1 MAISG
6 KAIMKPRYRP
16 IAAPEPKLAL
26 CERAP
31 ENAPVTQM
39 TAATPHPIQKMEGI
53 KSAAYRTDNGE
64 GIHARSRKLHPIDMT
79 QGKNSKLILAA
90 MIFAVSM
97 TFIDQTIVAISLPTI
112 QGDVHLST
120 TGSQWIINGYLL
132 SLSALFA
139 FGGRLADIAGHR
151 RMVVIGVI
159 IFATAS
165 ALCGATPTGSAAEAW
180 LIFFRIIQG
189 AGAALMFPAALAIV
203 LDSFPVAERGRA
215 MAIFFGIAGGLTSIG
230 PIAGGYLTEWTWRSI
245 FWINIPV
252 AIIALFLTWK
262 AKPAEN
268 RHPGKIDYKGT
279 VLVCGGMGL
288 LVLGLQQSAIWGW
301 GDVKTWASIVIG
313 VAILVWFVFDQLNA
327 TNPLLRLRI
336 FENRAFA
343 VDCAVLFFLMIAFV
357 PLFFFA
363 SEYAQIS
370 LGESASE
377 TGLYLLIFFAG
388 FATATQWGGK
398 MLDRIGA
405 RRPVV
410 LGCAVGA
417 IGFYLWGKSMTHLS
431 VSEQWY
437 YIVIAGAGVGLVLS
451 PANTDA
457 LNRVARDRY
466 GEATGI
472 TQTVRNFG
480 SSLGLAIL
488 GSLLITWNKSN
499 LESALGAKGVP
510 KVKADAVAECVSQGE
525 AACHSVGSA
534 LGSKAG
540 EVFSAVPM
548 AFAEATRDVFYGMAI
563 ALAIAFV
570 IALKFMPGGKV
581 EEGDIPADEAAPES
595 A

>member
-1 MAISG
+1 M
-6 KAIMKPRYRP
+6 P
-16 IAAPEPKLAL
+16 
-26 CERAP
+26 
-31 ENAPVTQM
+31 
-39 TAATPHPIQKMEGI
+39 ATP
-53 KSAAYRTDNGE
+53 A
-64 GIHARSRKLHPIDMT
+64 
-79 QGKNSKLILAA
+79 KNSKLILAA
-90 MIFAVSM
+90 MIFAVAM

-132 SLSALFA
+132 ALSALFA

-151 RMVVIGVI
+151 RMVVIGVL

-165 ALCGATPTGSAAEAW
+165 ALCGATPTGSGAEAW
-180 LIFFRIIQG
+180 LIVFRIIQG

-215 MAIFFGIAGGLTSIG
+215 MAIFFGIAGGLTCIG

-245 FWINIPV
+245 FWINVPV
-252 AIIALFLTWK
+252 AIVALVLTWI

-279 VLVCGGMGL
+279 VLACAGMGL

-301 GDVKTWASIVIG
+301 SDAKTWISIVLGI
-313 VAILVWFVFDQLNA
+313 AILAWFVVDQLNA

-343 VDCAVLFFLMIAFV
+343 VDNAVLFFLMIAFV

-398 MLDRIGA
+398 MLDSVGA

-410 LGCAVGA
+410 LGCAIGAVG
-417 IGFYLWGKSMTHLS
+417 FWLWGSSMTHLS

-437 YIVIAGAGVGLVLS
+437 WIVLAGIGVGFVLS

-457 LNRVARDRY
+457 LNRVARSRY

-499 LESALGAKGVP
+499 LESSLSSKGVS
-510 KVKADAVAECVSQGE
+510 KDKADAVAECVSQGE
-525 AACHSVGSA
+525 ATCREIGHA

-548 AFAEATRDVFYGMAI
+548 SFAEATGDVFHGMAI

-570 IALKFMPGGKV
+570 VALKFMPGDKV
-581 EEGDIPADEAAPES
+581 EEGDLPEDAPAPTTA
-595 A
+595 

>member
-1 MAISG
+1 MN
-6 KAIMKPRYRP
+6 
-16 IAAPEPKLAL
+16 E
-26 CERAP
+26 
-31 ENAPVTQM
+31 
-39 TAATPHPIQKMEGI
+39 TA
-53 KSAAYRTDNGE
+53 
-64 GIHARSRKLHPIDMT
+64 
-79 QGKNSKLILAA
+79 GKNSKLILAA

-151 RMVVIGVI
+151 RMVVIGVVV
-159 IFATAS
+159 FAVSS
-165 ALCGATPTGSAAEAW
+165 ALCGATPTGSVAEVW
-180 LIFFRIIQG
+180 LIFFRIVQG
-189 AGAALMFPAALAIV
+189 GGAALMFPAALAIV
-203 LDSFPVAERGRA
+203 LESFPVAERGRA
-215 MAIFFGIAGGLTSIG
+215 MAIFFGIAGGLTSVG

-268 RHPGKIDYKGT
+268 RHEGKIDYKGT
-279 VLVCGGMGL
+279 VLVSGGMGL

-301 GDVKTWASIVIG
+301 GDAKTWISIVAG
-313 VAILVWFVFDQLNA
+313 VAILVYFVFDQLKV

-343 VDCAVLFFLMIAFV
+343 VDCAVLFLLMIAFV

-370 LGESASE
+370 LGESASQ

-410 LGCAVGA
+410 LGCVIGA
-417 IGFYLWGKSMTHLS
+417 TGFWLWGSSMTHLS

-437 YIVIAGAGVGLVLS
+437 YIVLAGIGVGLILS

-457 LNRVARDRY
+457 LNRVARERY

-488 GSLLITWNKSN
+488 GSLLITWNRSN
-499 LESALGAKGVP
+499 LESALGAKGVS
-510 KVKADAVAECVSQGE
+510 KDKADAVAECIAQGE
-525 AACHSVGSA
+525 ATCQKIGQA
-534 LGSKAG
+534 LGPKAH
-540 EVFSAVPM
+540 EAFSAVPM
-548 AFAEATRDVFYGMAI
+548 SFAEATKNVFHGMAI
-563 ALAIAFV
+563 ALAIAFFV
-570 IALKFMPGGKV
+570 ALKFMPSGKV
-581 EEGDIPADEAAPES
+581 EEGDVPDEVPSPEV

>member
-1 MAISG
+1 MN
-6 KAIMKPRYRP
+6 
-16 IAAPEPKLAL
+16 E
-26 CERAP
+26 
-31 ENAPVTQM
+31 
-39 TAATPHPIQKMEGI
+39 TA
-53 KSAAYRTDNGE
+53 
-64 GIHARSRKLHPIDMT
+64 
-79 QGKNSKLILAA
+79 GKNSKLILAA

-151 RMVVIGVI
+151 RMVVIGVV
-159 IFATAS
+159 IFAVSS
-165 ALCGATPTGSAAEAW
+165 ALCGATPTGSVAEAW

-203 LDSFPVAERGRA
+203 LESFPVAERGRA
-215 MAIFFGIAGGLTSIG
+215 MAIFFGIAGGLTSVG

-268 RHPGKIDYKGT
+268 RHEGKIDYKGT
-279 VLVCGGMGL
+279 VLVSGGMGL

-301 GDVKTWASIVIG
+301 GDAKTWISIVAG
-313 VAILVWFVFDQLNA
+313 VAILVWFVFDQLRVP
-327 TNPLLRLRI
+327 NPLLRLRI

-410 LGCAVGA
+410 LGCVIGAVG
-417 IGFYLWGKSMTHLS
+417 FWLWGSSMTHLS

-437 YIVIAGAGVGLVLS
+437 YIVLSGIGVGLVLS

-457 LNRVARDRY
+457 LNRVARERY

-488 GSLLITWNKSN
+488 GSLLITWNRSN
-499 LESALGAKGVP
+499 LESALGAKGVS
-510 KVKADAVAECVSQGE
+510 KDKADAVAECIAQGE
-525 AACHSVGSA
+525 ATCQKIGQA
-534 LGSKAG
+534 LGPKAH
-540 EVFSAVPM
+540 EAFSAVPM
-548 AFAEATRDVFYGMAI
+548 SFAEATKNVFHGMAI

-570 IALKFMPGGKV
+570 VALKFMPSGKV
-581 EEGDIPADEAAPES
+581 EEGDIPDEVPSPEV